1 VSLDAKKIPIY
12 VNMSVHAIIWPHA
25 VADCDLRVGVID
37 RGPAGGVT
45 VPHGTSRRLL
55 VFIITST
62 TGT

>member
-1 VSLDAKKIPIY
+1 MSKLVIPFT
-12 VNMSVHAIIWPHA
+12 MSVHAIIWPHT
-25 VADCDLRVGVID
+25 VADCGLRVGVID